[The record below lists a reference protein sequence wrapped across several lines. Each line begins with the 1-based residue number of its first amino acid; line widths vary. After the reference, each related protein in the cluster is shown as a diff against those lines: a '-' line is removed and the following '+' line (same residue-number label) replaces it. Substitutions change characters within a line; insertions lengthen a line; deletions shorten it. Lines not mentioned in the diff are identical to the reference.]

1 MQQEKANSEMSLMN
15 RESNQRPT
23 DIDDFHNGL
32 RILAKMIARAYL
44 KARDLKHQ
52 QLKEKEAIAEPTLSK
67 ANLIRNFPKRRLALT
82 IPETAVPLVL
92 TELVSTMV

>member
-1 MQQEKANSEMSLMN
+1 MSVMN
-15 RESNQRPT
+15 RESNQRPP

-52 QLKEKEAIAEPTLSK
+52 QLKEKQAIAEPTTSK
-67 ANLIRNFPKRRLALT
+67 ASLIGKITKGRT
-82 IPETAVPLVL
+82 
-92 TELVSTMV
+92 